1 MSKAGVHFFLC
12 ILGMLPR
19 FNFLEIRI
27 FFWKDL
33 PVLGWGRRFLA
44 SVSYCTS
51 ALLKGVDSAQ
61 TLTRKSKGTQLQS
74 PTDLFP
80 DSYLELYRSPMSSPM
95 CSIISCLVGIQQR
108 SIDSETSAKVDTKFL
123 IQSVYSRGLQT
134 RRPLQKWIQN
144 LLCGRYT
151 VEVYRLGDLCKSGY

>member
-1 MSKAGVHFFLC
+1 MKGTLPSMRGKLLCEAVKKKIKSYGGWGTKFDMSKAGVHFFLC

-95 CSIISCLVGIQQR
+95 CSIISCLVGIQ
-108 SIDSETSAKVDTKFL
+108 
-123 IQSVYSRGLQT
+123 
-134 RRPLQKWIQN
+134 
-144 LLCGRYT
+144 
-151 VEVYRLGDLCKSGY
+151 